1 MSEQVD
7 FGYKKV
13 LESEKSS
20 LVGDVFKR
28 VSGNYDLMNDVMS
41 GGLHRLWKRSFVR
54 SLPLKGGAHYLDVAG
69 GTGDIAKAIWGR
81 LSERG
86 LSSTITVSDINPH
99 MMREGQKRCA
109 GLDLTWSCGDAEA
122 LPFPDASVDVYTIAF
137 GLRNVTH
144 IDKALAEAV
153 RVLRPGGVFACL
165 EFSEVAAPLKPF
177 YDLYSFKILPLM
189 GEVIAKDRDAYQY
202 LAESIRTFPNQ
213 ESLKTM
219 MKEAGFERTS
229 YTNYTGGIVA
239 VHKGYKKSSK

>member
-1 MSEQVD
+1 MIEKVD

-13 LESEKSS
+13 LESEKAS

-69 GTGDIAKAIWGR
+69 GTGDIAKAIRER
-81 LSERG
+81 LRERG
-86 LSSTITVSDINPH
+86 LESTITLSDINPH
-99 MMREGQKRCA
+99 MMREGRKRCA
-109 GLDLTWSCGDAEA
+109 GLDLTWACGDAES
-122 LPFPDASVDVYTIAF
+122 LPFPDESVDVYTIAF

-144 IDKALAEAV
+144 IEKALAEAL
-153 RVLRPGGVFACL
+153 RVLKPGGVFACL
-165 EFSEVAAPLKPF
+165 EFSEVSPPLKPF

-189 GEVIAKDRDAYQY
+189 GEIIAKDRDAYKY

-213 ESLKTM
+213 ETLKQM
-219 MKEAGFERTS
+219 MRNEGFERTS

-239 VHKGYKKSSK
+239 VHKGYKKTSK